1 MSDGNFFDDVF
12 EDPDED
18 PLLGGEGASSEAS
31 SASPES
37 RGAPS
42 WMDEENAESRE
53 EKTDREARTKKIVVD
68 QRAGHGQDLDE
79 LNRAVKQG
87 WEVVRLSYQ
96 RPGTTTGGAGTE
108 GRRQFVAVLEQ
119 DGPQSLFD
127 FGPEA

>member
-1 MSDGNFFDDVF
+1 MSDSSFFDNVF
-12 EDPDED
+12 EDPEKD
-18 PLLGGEGASSEAS
+18 PLLGGESASSEGAS
-31 SASPES
+31 QSRES
-37 RGAPS
+37 YGAPS
-42 WMDEENAESRE
+42 WMGEENTESSE
-53 EKTDREARTKKIVVD
+53 EKTGREARTKKIVVD

-96 RPGTTTGGAGTE
+96 RPDEATSGAGK
-108 GRRQFVAVLEQ
+108 GGQRQFVAVLEQ